1 MKNNAAEIVR
11 AEFRKMLR
19 KDIQGEIDD
28 IPISNL
34 GIDSLDFF
42 ETVIHLEETFGIH
55 IPIEKLDGAVTL
67 RDLIAALDD

>member
-1 MKNNAAEIVR
+1 MSEHAAEIVR

-19 KDIQGEIDD
+19 KDMPADIDD

-42 ETVIHLEETFGIH
+42 EAVIHLEEAHGIY
-55 IPIEKLDGAVTL
+55 IPIERLDGAVTL
-67 RDLIAALDD
+67 GDLIASLDG